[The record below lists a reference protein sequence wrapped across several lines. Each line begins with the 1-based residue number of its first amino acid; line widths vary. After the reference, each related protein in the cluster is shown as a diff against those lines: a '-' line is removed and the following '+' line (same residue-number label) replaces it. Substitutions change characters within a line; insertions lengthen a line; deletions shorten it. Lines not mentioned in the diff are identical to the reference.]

1 MSPPAP
7 VGPINDLPGNEMP
20 GHEPPGEFEQRARA
34 LLEDS
39 AQRVDG
45 RIRSRLNQA
54 RHAAIEEASRRPSL
68 WRRFALMPAA
78 GAVAAAVLVAFVLW
92 PHSHPGDSFVA
103 DGSGRA
109 GVEDL
114 DLLADGD
121 ALDLVSDETAD
132 TGQFYEWAVDQ
143 ADSNEPSGTGA

>member
-7 VGPINDLPGNEMP
+7 VGPMNDTNS
-20 GHEPPGEFEQRARA
+20 EFEKRTRE
-34 LLEDS
+34 LLADS
-39 AQRVDG
+39 VQRVDG

-54 RHAAIEEASRRPSL
+54 RHAAIEEASKRPSV
-68 WRRFALMPAA
+68 WRRFSLMPAA

-92 PHSHPGDSFVA
+92 PHSHRGDSGTE
-103 DGSGRA
+103 GSGRA

-114 DLLADGD
+114 DLLADSD
-121 ALDLVSDETAD
+121 ALDLVSDETD

-143 ADSNEPSGTGA
+143 SDSNEASSTGA

>member
-7 VGPINDLPGNEMP
+7 MGSMNDAMS
-20 GHEPPGEFEQRARA
+20 EFEKRTRE

-39 AQRVDG
+39 VQHVDG

-54 RHAAIEEASRRPSL
+54 RHAAVEQVSRSRPL
-68 WRRFALMPAA
+68 WRRFTLVPAA
-78 GAVAAAVLVAFVLW
+78 GAVAAALLVALVFW
-92 PHSHPGDSFVA
+92 PHSHTGTSLTTEA
-103 DGSGRA
+103 GARA

-114 DLLADGD
+114 DLLADSD
-121 ALDLVSDETAD
+121 ALDLVSDGMD

-143 ADSNEPSGTGA
+143 ADSNEASSTGA

>member
-7 VGPINDLPGNEMP
+7 VGQSTDLPSD
-20 GHEPPGEFEQRARA
+20 FEIRARA

-39 AQRVDG
+39 VLCVDG

-54 RHAAIEEASRRPSL
+54 RHAAIQEASRRRSS
-68 WRRFALMPAA
+68 WRRFTLMPAA
-78 GAVAAAVLVAFVLW
+78 SAVAAAVLVAFVLW
-92 PHSHPGDSFVA
+92 PHSHPGDSLA
-103 DGSGRA
+103 DGGGRV

-121 ALDLVSDETAD
+121 ALDLVSDETTD
-132 TGQFYEWAVDQ
+132 TGQFYEWAVEQ
-143 ADSNEPSGTGA
+143 AETNEASSTGA

>member
-1 MSPPAP
+1 MSPPVP
-7 VGPINDLPGNEMP
+7 MGPTNDTTR
-20 GHEPPGEFEQRARA
+20 EFEKRTRA

-39 AQRVDG
+39 VQRVDG

-54 RHAAIEEASRRPSL
+54 RHAALEEASRRPSL
-68 WRRFALMPAA
+68 WRRFTLMPAV

-92 PHSHPGDSFVA
+92 PHSHTGQPLMA
-103 DGSGRA
+103 ETSGHA

-114 DLLADGD
+114 DLLADSD
-121 ALDLVSDETAD
+121 ALDLVSDETD

-143 ADSNEPSGTGA
+143 ADSNEASSTGA